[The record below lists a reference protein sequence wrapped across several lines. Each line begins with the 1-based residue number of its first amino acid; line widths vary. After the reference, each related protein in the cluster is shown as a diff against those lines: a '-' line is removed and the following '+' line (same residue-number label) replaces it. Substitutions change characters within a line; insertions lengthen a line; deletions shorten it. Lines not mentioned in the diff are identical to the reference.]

1 MAKTIDDKFMD
12 LMKETNEKFDAL
24 RNKIDNIPKM
34 SKAGT
39 RLITKEE
46 KELIENSMREEK
58 FQKKKILKKTLL
70 KNN

>member
-39 RLITKEE
+39 RLVTKEE

-58 FQKKKILKKTLL
+58 ISKEENTEENTIEE
-70 KNN
+70 

>member
-1 MAKTIDDKFMD
+1 MAKTIDDRFMD

-58 FQKKKILKKTLL
+58 ISKEENTEENTIEE
-70 KNN
+70 

>member
-24 RNKIDNIPKM
+24 RSKIENIPKM
-34 SKAGT
+34 SKSGT

-46 KELIENSMREEK
+46 KELIENSMREERISK
-58 FQKKKILKKTLL
+58 EENTKE
-70 KNN
+70 NNIEE

>member
-46 KELIENSMREEK
+46 KELIENSMIEEK
-58 FQKKKILKKTLL
+58 ISKEENTEENTIEE
-70 KNN
+70 

>member
-24 RNKIDNIPKM
+24 RNKIDNIPNM

-58 FQKKKILKKTLL
+58 ISKEENTEENTIEE
-70 KNN
+70 

>member
-1 MAKTIDDKFMD
+1 MAKTINDKFMD

-24 RNKIDNIPKM
+24 RNKIENIPKM

-58 FQKKKILKKTLL
+58 ISKEENTEENTIEE
-70 KNN
+70 

>member
-58 FQKKKILKKTLL
+58 ISKEENTEENTIEK
-70 KNN
+70 

>member
-58 FQKKKILKKTLL
+58 ISKE
-70 KNN
+70 KNTEENTIEE

>member
-58 FQKKKILKKTLL
+58 ISKAENTEE
-70 KNN
+70 NTMEE

>member
-1 MAKTIDDKFMD
+1 MAKTIDDNFMD

-58 FQKKKILKKTLL
+58 ISKEENTKENTIEE
-70 KNN
+70 

>member
-1 MAKTIDDKFMD
+1 MAKNIDDKFMD

-24 RNKIDNIPKM
+24 KNKINNIPKM

-46 KELIENSMREEK
+46 KELIENSKKEENNS
-58 FQKKKILKKTLL
+58 IDE
-70 KNN
+70 KNTEE

>member
-24 RNKIDNIPKM
+24 RTKIDNIPKM

-39 RLITKEE
+39 RLITKKE

-58 FQKKKILKKTLL
+58 ISKEENTEENTIEE
-70 KNN
+70 

>member
-1 MAKTIDDKFMD
+1 MTKTIDDKFMD

-24 RNKIDNIPKM
+24 RNKIENIPKM

-58 FQKKKILKKTLL
+58 ISKEENTKE
-70 KNN
+70 NNIEE

>member
-58 FQKKKILKKTLL
+58 NSKEENTEENTIE
-70 KNN
+70 

>member
-58 FQKKKILKKTLL
+58 FSKEENTEENTIEE
-70 KNN
+70 

>member
-39 RLITKEE
+39 RLITKGE

-58 FQKKKILKKTLL
+58 ISKEENTEENTIEE
-70 KNN
+70 

>member
-1 MAKTIDDKFMD
+1 MAKSIDDKFMD

-58 FQKKKILKKTLL
+58 ISKEENTEE
-70 KNN
+70 NNIEE

>member
-1 MAKTIDDKFMD
+1 MAKSIDDKFMD

-24 RNKIDNIPKM
+24 KNKINNIPKM

-46 KELIENSMREEK
+46 KELIENSKKEE
-58 FQKKKILKKTLL
+58 
-70 KNN
+70 NNSIEEENTEK

>member
-24 RNKIDNIPKM
+24 RNKIENIPKM

-58 FQKKKILKKTLL
+58 ISKEENTEENTIEE
-70 KNN
+70 

>member
-1 MAKTIDDKFMD
+1 MAKTINDKFMD

-58 FQKKKILKKTLL
+58 ISKEENTEE
-70 KNN
+70 NTTEE

>member
-1 MAKTIDDKFMD
+1 MIIWQKNIDDKFMD

-24 RNKIDNIPKM
+24 KNKINNIPKM

-46 KELIENSMREEK
+46 KELIENSKKEENNSIEEK
-58 FQKKKILKKTLL
+58 NTEE
-70 KNN
+70 

>member
-58 FQKKKILKKTLL
+58 ISKEENTKENTIEK
-70 KNN
+70 

>member
-24 RNKIDNIPKM
+24 RNKIENIPKM

-58 FQKKKILKKTLL
+58 ISKEENTEENTIE
-70 KNN
+70 

>member
-58 FQKKKILKKTLL
+58 ISKEENTKE
-70 KNN
+70 NNIEE

>member
-58 FQKKKILKKTLL
+58 ISKEENTEENSIEE
-70 KNN
+70 

>member
-24 RNKIDNIPKM
+24 RNKIENIPKM

-58 FQKKKILKKTLL
+58 ISKEENTEEKTIEE
-70 KNN
+70 

>member
-24 RNKIDNIPKM
+24 RTKIDNIPKM

-58 FQKKKILKKTLL
+58 ISKEENTEENTIEE
-70 KNN
+70 

>member
-1 MAKTIDDKFMD
+1 MAKNIDDKFMD

-24 RNKIDNIPKM
+24 KNKINNIPKM

-46 KELIENSMREEK
+46 KELIENSKKEENNLIEEK
-58 FQKKKILKKTLL
+58 NTEE
-70 KNN
+70 

>member
-46 KELIENSMREEK
+46 KELIENSMKEEK
-58 FQKKKILKKTLL
+58 ISKEENTEENTIEE
-70 KNN
+70 

>member
-1 MAKTIDDKFMD
+1 MAKTIDNKFMD

-58 FQKKKILKKTLL
+58 ISKEETTEENTIEE
-70 KNN
+70 

>member
-1 MAKTIDDKFMD
+1 MAKSIDDKFMD

-24 RNKIDNIPKM
+24 KNKINNIPKM

-46 KELIENSMREEK
+46 KELIENSKKEENNSIEEEK
-58 FQKKKILKKTLL
+58 NTEE
-70 KNN
+70 

>member
-1 MAKTIDDKFMD
+1 MAKSIDDKFMD

-24 RNKIDNIPKM
+24 KNKINNIPKM

-46 KELIENSMREEK
+46 KELIENSKKEESNSIEEENTEK
-58 FQKKKILKKTLL
+58 
-70 KNN
+70 